1 MPAQPVAVASPLVSE
16 PRRAISPPLYFDNLA
31 TTPVDPRVL
40 EAMLPYFT
48 EHFGNASS
56 KGHPYGWAAAAAVES
71 ARQQVA
77 LLIGA
82 SAREIIFTSGAT
94 EANNLAIK
102 GAAAFYRDRGNH
114 IVTCV
119 TEHPAVLDCCSSL
132 ESVGYRV
139 SRVGVDRQ
147 GRIDLD
153 ELRDVVEDGTI
164 LVSVMVANNEI
175 GTIQPMREIAA
186 LAREHGALMHC
197 DAAQA
202 AGKIPLDIDEL
213 GADLISISAHKMYG
227 PKGKGALFVRARN
240 PRVRLQAQIE
250 GGGQERGLRS
260 GTLDV
265 PGIVG
270 LGAACALARS
280 EMEEEGARTTEL
292 RDYLHEGLAQRLQ
305 DVHLNGHP
313 EHRLPGC
320 LNLRLG
326 DVDGSQLLVGLR
338 DHVALSSGSACASGT
353 SEPSHVLRAI
363 GVTDVEAF
371 ASVRLGLG
379 RFTTRQDV
387 DTVIERVV
395 EEFERL
401 EKFATT

>member
-1 MPAQPVAVASPLVSE
+1 VPAQPVAVASPLVSE

>member
-1 MPAQPVAVASPLVSE
+1 
-16 PRRAISPPLYFDNLA
+16 
-31 TTPVDPRVL
+31 
-40 EAMLPYFT
+40 MLPYFT

>member
-363 GVTDVEAF
+363 GVTVVEAF